1 MSRPESF
8 LRQIG
13 ARLGEMRYGLDSRAA
28 PRDNS
33 PMEKP
38 ADFQL
43 QAATDRPTA
52 TLSGDWTTAQLGAAG
67 EALGQALRGRADVV
81 LDLSH
86 VGRMDTA
93 GAFAVVRAAGPDF
106 GLDRVVARPESRRLL
121 ELVDSATRVR
131 PVVRVAPTGFHEM
144 TIRIGRGV
152 VNLGLEFFDTMG
164 FLGHLLVVTVRA
176 LINLFTAP
184 HKIRWA
190 PIVAQMERAGLDAIP
205 IVAVTTF
212 FIGAVVALLGVN
224 MLRQFG
230 AEVFVVELIGVAVLR
245 EFNIVI
251 TAVLL
256 SGRSAS
262 AFAAEVGSMK
272 MNQEI
277 DAMQVMGVDPFEAL
291 VLPRFVALV
300 ITIPLL
306 TFVATLA
313 GLLGGLMVTW
323 SQLGLGPTFFLQ
335 RIIDNVGVNHFY
347 IALSKAPVM
356 AAVVASIGCRQGML
370 VGGDVESL
378 GRRVTAAVVH
388 AIFSIIMLDAVFA
401 LIYMELDL

>member
-1 MSRPESF
+1 MQRPAEF
-8 LRQIG
+8 
-13 ARLGEMRYGLDSRAA
+13 D
-28 PRDNS
+28 
-33 PMEKP
+33 
-38 ADFQL
+38 L

-52 TLSGDWTTAQLGAAG
+52 SLKGDWTTDQLGGAA
-67 EALGQALRGRADVV
+67 QALARALHERGDVQ
-81 LDLSH
+81 LDLTD
-86 VGRMDTA
+86 VRRMDTA
-93 GAFAVVRAAGPDF
+93 GAFAVVRAAGERFD
-106 GLDRVVARPESRRLL
+106 LDRIQARPEQRRLL
-121 ELVDSATRVR
+121 QLVDDAVHVQ
-131 PVVRVAPTGFHEM
+131 PVVRREPGGFRNL

-152 VNLGLEFFDTMG
+152 VGFGLEFLDTMG
-164 FLGHLLVVTVRA
+164 FLGHLLVVSAMAAVNLVRA
-176 LINLFTAP
+176 P
-184 HKIRWA
+184 RRIRWA
-190 PIVAQMERAGLDAIP
+190 PIFSQMERAGLDAIP

-212 FIGAVVALLGVN
+212 FIGAVVALIGVN

-230 AEVFVVELIGVAVLR
+230 AEVFVVELIGVSVLR

-262 AFAAEVGSMK
+262 AFAAEIGSMK

-277 DAMQVMGVDPFEAL
+277 DAMEVMGVDPFEAL
-291 VLPRFVALV
+291 VLPRFVAMIL
-300 ITIPLL
+300 TIPLL

-323 SQLGLGPTFFLQ
+323 SALGLGPTFFLQ
-335 RIIDNVGVNHFY
+335 RIVDTVGETHFY
-347 IALSKAPVM
+347 LALVKSPFM
-356 AAVVASIGCRQGML
+356 AATIAGIGCRQGLL

-388 AIFSIIMLDAVFA
+388 AIFAIIMLDAVFA